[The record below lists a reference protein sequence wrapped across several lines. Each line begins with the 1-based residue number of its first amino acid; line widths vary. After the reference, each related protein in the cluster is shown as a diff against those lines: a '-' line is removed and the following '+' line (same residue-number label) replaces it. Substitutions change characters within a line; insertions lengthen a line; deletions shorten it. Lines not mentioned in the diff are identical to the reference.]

1 MIRFRQLSLLRGTKP
16 LFEKA
21 EATLNPGEKV
31 GLVGPNGAGKSSLFS
46 LFLGELAAD
55 SGDIDFPAGS
65 RIAHVAQETPALK
78 RPALDYTLDGDV
90 RLRRLQAELAAA
102 EAQPTDARTGMK
114 IAELHTA
121 LSDAGAYTASSRAER
136 LLAGLG
142 FSKEQMQQNVSHFSG
157 GWRMRL
163 NLAQALMCQ
172 SDLLLLDEPTKGL
185 DSYFKKEFAGILAL
199 LKEQGVTV
207 FMISHDI
214 EFCASYADRCG
225 LFFDGNIVA
234 CGTPGEFFAGNNF
247 YTTAANRMARR
258 YFPMAVTGEDV
269 VECLKK
275 GV

>member
-1 MIRFRQLSLLRGTKP
+1 MSSSFVFLRSFRLS
-16 LFEKA
+16 
-21 EATLNPGEKV
+21 
-31 GLVGPNGAGKSSLFS
+31 
-46 LFLGELAAD
+46 
-55 SGDIDFPAGS
+55 
-65 RIAHVAQETPALK
+65 
-78 RPALDYTLDGDV
+78 
-90 RLRRLQAELAAA
+90 
-102 EAQPTDARTGMK
+102 
-114 IAELHTA
+114 
-121 LSDAGAYTASSRAER
+121 
-136 LLAGLG
+136 LLAGLDTP
-142 FSKEQMQQNVSHFSG
+142 VSGHILYNG
-157 GWRMRL
+157 EDI
-163 NLAQALMCQ
+163 QKQ
-172 SDLLLLDEPTKGL
+172 GL

-258 YFPMAVTGEDV
+258 YFPMAVTEEDV

>member
-1 MIRFRQLSLLRGTKP
+1 M
-16 LFEKA
+16 
-21 EATLNPGEKV
+21 
-31 GLVGPNGAGKSSLFS
+31 
-46 LFLGELAAD
+46 
-55 SGDIDFPAGS
+55 
-65 RIAHVAQETPALK
+65 
-78 RPALDYTLDGDV
+78 
-90 RLRRLQAELAAA
+90 
-102 EAQPTDARTGMK
+102 
-114 IAELHTA
+114 
-121 LSDAGAYTASSRAER
+121 
-136 LLAGLG
+136 
-142 FSKEQMQQNVSHFSG
+142 
-157 GWRMRL
+157 
-163 NLAQALMCQ
+163 
-172 SDLLLLDEPTKGL
+172 DEPTKGL

-214 EFCASYADRCG
+214 EFCASYVDRCG